1 MELAKGVA
9 RTVVNNPA
17 SDSPA
22 APAASVVR
30 ECLERVVAS
39 PDFLAAPRLAAFLRF
54 IVEEALEGRGGELK
68 ETTVATRVFGRRPD
82 FDPRF
87 DSIVRVQATQLR
99 RRLLAY
105 YANSG
110 REDAVAIEMPRGSY
124 VPVFRLQTQVGGE
137 SRPAV
142 RRWWMVATALAG
154 VLALAGAAYWIGARW
169 PRTPSIAVLPFTNL
183 DGKPGSEHVSDGFV
197 EDLTTSLAREPGLR
211 VVARTSAYQF
221 RGKSEDVRKIG
232 RELGVGAVL
241 EGSVRTENG
250 RLRITAQLI
259 DAGSGYHLWSNS
271 FERELAGAREVE
283 TEIRRAVD
291 GALGVKRPASAAE
304 HAPPPEALDAYWR
317 GRYLKA
323 DWQRFPESVPYFEK
337 AVQADARFAEAWAA
351 LAAVHA
357 GMAFQAVGSVV
368 EEAAKAKDAARRALE
383 LDDTLAEAHAA
394 LAMLS
399 YSYDH
404 DWAAS
409 ERRYRRALELNPND
423 ARVSR
428 SYALALTSQG
438 RFKEAIA
445 QLKMA
450 QRSDPLTDLNS
461 NVLTVTLFCAR
472 RYAEAIR
479 EARRHLQ
486 MDPNFHLARFA
497 LGNCEAEEGKLAEA
511 IGEYQTILKQARPV
525 EVLGRLGNAQARAG
539 RLAEAQSTL
548 AELERVEEAEKN
560 AGVALA
566 RVYAGLGQKK
576 EAIEWLRR
584 AAHAH
589 LTDVVFMGV
598 DPAFDPLTGEAE
610 FQALCV
616 RLGLPRNVR

>member
-1 MELAKGVA
+1 M
-9 RTVVNNPA
+9 
-17 SDSPA
+17 
-22 APAASVVR
+22 VR
-30 ECLERVVAS
+30 EHLERVVAS
-39 PDFLAAPRLAAFLRF
+39 PDFVAAPRLAAFLRF

-124 VPVFRLQTQVGGE
+124 VPVFRRQTQAGGE
-137 SRPAV
+137 ARRGA
-142 RRWWMVATALAG
+142 RRWWKVAAALAG
-154 VLALAGAAYWIGARW
+154 VLALAGAGYWLIVALW

-183 DGKPGSEHVSDGFV
+183 DGRPGSEHVSDGFV
-197 EDLTTSLAREPGLR
+197 EDLTTSLAKTPGLR

-271 FERELAGAREVE
+271 FERELAGAPGVE
-283 TEIRRAVD
+283 DEIRRAVD
-291 GALGVKRPASAAE
+291 GALGVKAQASAST
-304 HAPPPEALDAYWR
+304 HTPPPEALDAYWR

-323 DWQRFPESVPYFEK
+323 DWQRFPESVTYLEQ
-337 AVQADARFAEAWAA
+337 AVQADPRFAEAWAA

-357 GMAFQAVGSVV
+357 GMAFQAVGSVDG
-368 EEAAKAKDAARRALE
+368 EAAKAKESARRALE
-383 LDDTLAEAHAA
+383 LDDTLAEADAA

-445 QLKMA
+445 QLKAA
-450 QRSDPLTDLNS
+450 QRLDPLTDLNS
-461 NVLTVTLFCAR
+461 NVLAVTLFCAR
-472 RYAEAIR
+472 RYEEAIR

-486 MDPNFHLARFA
+486 MDPNYQLARFT
-497 LGNCEAEEGKLAEA
+497 LGNCQAEQGKLAEA
-511 IGEYQTILKQARPV
+511 IGEYRTILKQARPV

-548 AELERVEEAEKN
+548 AELARVEEAEKN

-566 RVYAGLGQKK
+566 RVSTGLGQKK
-576 EAIEWLRR
+576 QAIEWLRR
-584 AAHAH
+584 AADAH
-589 LTDVVFMGV
+589 LTDAVFMGV
-598 DPAFDPLTGEAE
+598 DPAFDPLRGEAE
-610 FQALCV
+610 FQGLCA
-616 RLGLPRNVR
+616 RLGLPNRGF

>member
-1 MELAKGVA
+1 MPG
-9 RTVVNNPA
+9 A
-17 SDSPA
+17 SA
-22 APAASVVR
+22 IR
-30 ECLERVVAS
+30 ECLEQVATS

-87 DSIVRVQATQLR
+87 DSIVRVQGTQLR

-110 REDAVAIEMPRGSY
+110 REDAVVIEMPRGSY
-124 VPVFRLQTQVGGE
+124 VPVFRLQTRAGGAV
-137 SRPAV
+137 RPAA
-142 RRWWMVATALAG
+142 RRWWMVAAAVAG
-154 VLALAGAAYWIGARW
+154 VLALAGAAYWLSGAW
-169 PRTPSIAVLPFTNL
+169 HGTPSIAVLPFTNL

-211 VVARTSAYQF
+211 VVARTSASQF
-221 RGKSEDVRKIG
+221 RGKSEDVRRIG

-241 EGSVRTENG
+241 EGSVRTEG
-250 RLRITAQLI
+250 GTLRITAQLI

-271 FERELAGAREVE
+271 FERELAGARGVE

-291 GALGVKRPASAAE
+291 GALGVKKPSGASE

-323 DWQRFPESVPYFEK
+323 DWQRFPESVPYFEAAVK
-337 AVQADARFAEAWAA
+337 ADPRFAEAWAA

-357 GMAFQAVGSVV
+357 GMAFQAVGSV
-368 EEAAKAKDAARRALE
+368 EGEAAKAKEAARRALE
-383 LDDTLAEAHAA
+383 LDDTLPEAQAT

-428 SYALALTSQG
+428 SFALALTSQG

-445 QLKMA
+445 QLKAA

-461 NVLTVTLFCAR
+461 NVLAVTLFGAR
-472 RYAEAIR
+472 RYDEAIR
-479 EARRHLQ
+479 EARRHLE
-486 MDPNFHLARFA
+486 MDPNYLPARFA
-497 LGNCEAEEGKLAEA
+497 LGSCEAEQGRLAEA
-511 IGEYQTILKQARPV
+511 ISEYRTILKKERPV

-566 RVYAGLGQKK
+566 RVYAGLGEKK
-576 EAIEWLRR
+576 QAIEWLRR
-584 AAHAH
+584 AADAL

-598 DPAFDPLTGEAE
+598 DPAFDPLRGEAE
-610 FQALCV
+610 FQALCA
-616 RLGLPRNVR
+616 RLGLPRGVR